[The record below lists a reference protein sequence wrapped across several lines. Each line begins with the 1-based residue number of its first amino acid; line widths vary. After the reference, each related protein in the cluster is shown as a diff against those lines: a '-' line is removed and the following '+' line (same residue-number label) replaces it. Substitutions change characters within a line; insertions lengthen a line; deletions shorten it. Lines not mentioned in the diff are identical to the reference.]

1 MQKIVVPDEYSIGHG
16 SRIALCHTFITLFCF
31 SEPIS
36 FTDPAQVAGELAA
49 PQHIPAD

>member
-16 SRIALCHTFITLFCF
+16 SQINLCHTSITLFYF

-36 FTDPAQVAGELAA
+36 FTDPAQVAGELAV
-49 PQHIPAD
+49 PQHIPPD